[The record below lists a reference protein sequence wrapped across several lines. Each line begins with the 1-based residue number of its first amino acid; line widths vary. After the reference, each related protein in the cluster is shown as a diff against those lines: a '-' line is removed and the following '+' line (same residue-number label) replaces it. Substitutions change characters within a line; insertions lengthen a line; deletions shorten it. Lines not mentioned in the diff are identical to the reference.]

1 LAGEGAQGDTH
12 DRVGVAVREGSE
24 AEGRQ
29 GWRGEEL
36 EAAMA
41 TPGPDLGGRGRP
53 ATRMGAAPGREL
65 PGAGALEQGRRLL
78 G

>member
-41 TPGPDLGGRGRP
+41 TPGPDLGGEGR
-53 ATRMGAAPGREL
+53 
-65 PGAGALEQGRRLL
+65 AGD
-78 G
+78 